1 MNFSISILNSSPYK
15 IMEGCLK
22 GKKCKNVFRNIIK
35 NAFLEKFKTN
45 KNKKKYSFILIKKQL
60 LGFDSDWGKSP

>member
-1 MNFSISILNSSPYK
+1 MNFLILILNLLLYK

-35 NAFLEKFKTN
+35 NVFLEKFKI
-45 KNKKKYSFILIKKQL
+45 NKKKKNIYLF
-60 LGFDSDWGKSP
+60 

>member
-1 MNFSISILNSSPYK
+1 
-15 IMEGCLK
+15 MEGCLK

-60 LGFDSDWGKSP
+60 LGFDSD

>member
-22 GKKCKNVFRNIIK
+22 GKKCKNVFRNISK

-45 KNKKKYSFILIKKQL
+45 KNKKKIHLF
-60 LGFDSDWGKSP
+60 